1 MCTWE
6 EQKGENED
14 TRQHPW
20 QLGVTETGDLTLG
33 VGRRQLPAASA
44 RRGVRRVD
52 VLPPALRFLLRC
64 SYCAAAV
71 PREPRS
77 QTIGDG
83 ETRRQLGE
91 TMEYSCWRAAARLIS
106 FLLIRLLSCWLNW
119 NLGLKLRGGRA
130 YNCSNSVHV
139 FN

>member
-33 VGRRQLPAASA
+33 VGRRQLPAVTA
-44 RRGVRRVD
+44 RRGVWRVD
-52 VLPPALRFLLRC
+52 VLPPAFRFLLRC

-71 PREPRS
+71 LREPRS

-83 ETRRQLGE
+83 ET
-91 TMEYSCWRAAARLIS
+91 TEYGCWPAAARLIS
-106 FLLIRLLSCWLNW
+106 FLLIGLLSCWLAW
-119 NLGLKLRGGRA
+119 NLGLELRGARA